1 MHWIYLGFAILFEV
15 AGTTSMK
22 LSEGFSKLLPST
34 LMVVFYIFSFALMAL
49 ALKKLEVGMTYA
61 IWAGLGTALI
71 AVIGVLWFKEP
82 MSALKAVSI
91 LLIIA
96 GVVDEPETMIRGL
109 LWAHRPDVAWWAGQ
123 ASPGGRW

>member
-1 MHWIYLGFAILFEV
+1 MHWVYLSFAILFEV

-34 LMVVFYIFSFALMAL
+34 LMVAFYIVSFALMAL

-82 MSALKAVSI
+82 MNALKVVSI
-91 LLIIA
+91 LLIIT
-96 GVVDEPETMIRGL
+96 GVIGL
-109 LWAHRPDVAWWAGQ
+109 NLSGAKT
-123 ASPGGRW
+123 